1 MDLIIYNDGMYSLVP
16 VTKAM
21 LEHIK
26 IMVEVDCFDLCEIIR
41 LEFTT
46 YVDSL
51 NIHMMKNG
59 SGNFYGCICTQDFLG
74 QKYFSRK
81 L

>member
-1 MDLIIYNDGMYSLVP
+1 MDLIVSNDGLYSLIP

-26 IMVEVDCFDLCEIIR
+26 LMVEVDCFNLCEIIKIK
-41 LEFTT
+41 FTT

-51 NIHMMKNG
+51 NLHIMNNG
-59 SGNFYGCICTQDFLG
+59 SGNFYGCIC
-74 QKYFSRK
+74 K
-81 L
+81 

>member
-51 NIHMMKNG
+51 NTHMMKNG
-59 SGNFYGCICTQDFLG
+59 SGNFYGCICT
-74 QKYFSRK
+74 
-81 L
+81 

>member
-59 SGNFYGCICTQDFLG
+59 SGNFYGCICT
-74 QKYFSRK
+74 
-81 L
+81 

>member
-26 IMVEVDCFDLCEIIR
+26 IMVEVDCFNLCEIIKIK
-41 LEFTT
+41 FTT

-51 NIHMMKNG
+51 NLHIMNNG
-59 SGNFYGCICTQDFLG
+59 SGNFYGCIC
-74 QKYFSRK
+74 K
-81 L
+81 